1 MIIWLDT
8 ETYSACDLAKCGAHR
23 YAEDATTEVT
33 LFGYAIGDAP
43 AKVWDRTATKVPP
56 ADLLEACARTDAVFI
71 AHNSAFDRAVLSAKV
86 SPTFEDVSR
95 WQDTLIKA
103 YSVSL
108 PGSLGALSEVLGLP
122 QDKAKDKDGRRLVLK
137 FCKPTPAGV
146 RRTRETDPED
156 WARFVEYCRLDVEA
170 MRETAK
176 RIPAWNMTPAAWD
189 DWRID
194 QRINDRGI
202 CLDSDLIA
210 AAVSAAERA
219 KAAGNDKVAELTD
232 GAVRT
237 TGQRDE
243 LLRFILDAYGATLPD
258 MRKSTLERCLDDDA
272 LPEGVRELIALR
284 LQSAKASVQKFLA
297 LDRAKCA
304 DGRLRGT
311 MQYMG
316 ASRTGRWAGR
326 IFQPQNLPRGTMK
339 PAQVETAIRALKSGA
354 VEYLYDD
361 VNDVISN
368 CIRGAVVAPK
378 GKKLVVADLSNIEG
392 RVLAWLAGE
401 EWKLEAFRAYD
412 RGEGPD
418 IYKATYGRTFGIDPK
433 DVTKAQRQIG
443 KVLELALGYE
453 GGVGAFITFAVPY
466 RVNLDDLADLTFRN
480 LDRRY
485 IDKASSFWDFA
496 CEKKITHGLKRDTF
510 IACDAIKRAWRDSH
524 PRIVDLWRGLGESAV
539 AIASGASKRVG
550 INERVRM
557 VSPYRG
563 WMTTVLPSGRGVC
576 YPGVKLSD
584 DGHDDAVTYLGVN
597 QRTRKWGPLKTYA
610 GKLCIAKDTRVLT
623 DCGWTPIQLVTR
635 YNKVW
640 DGEEWVSQDGAV
652 FQGEKAVVYAYGAY
666 MTPDHK
672 VLTVE
677 GWKDA
682 SEGYDRADCRLP
694 DGYQPSWERSWAG
707 RLAMPMLRLRGYLY
721 RRWAGL
727 REVSK
732 EGCRGVMRLPSAAIY
747 CGAKNDAR
755 NVEAPGFCGV
765 AVHVGSL
772 PIADASGVE
781 KLRRAWHSGLRS
793 VERVFRELLGGH
805 GAGVPTG
812 SDSGSD
818 RQRRELLPGE
828 LPVGD
833 VQRASR
839 EQSPEARLYRW
850 GAPIVLGRED
860 WDRTDDTTLQTGAR
874 LPAGAPI
881 RQAGRRS
888 EVFDLRNCGPRHRFV
903 IETDEGPLIVH
914 NCENLTQSAARDVLM
929 RGIANAEAA
938 GYRVVMHVHDEI
950 IAEAPDSPE
959 FSAEGLAACMT
970 DMPAWADGLPLAA
983 AGFEAYRY
991 RKD

>member
-86 SPTFEDVSR
+86 SPAFADVSR

-418 IYKATYGRTFGIDPK
+418 IYKATYGRTFGVNPD
-433 DVTKAQRQIG
+433 DVTKQQRQIG

-466 RVNLDDLADLTFRN
+466 RVNLDDLAELTQQSVDRQY
-480 LDRRY
+480 LDAAAR
-485 IDKASSFWDFA
+485 FWDFA
-496 CEKKITHGLKRDTF
+496 VEKKITWGLKRDTF

-524 PRIVDLWRGLGESAV
+524 PKIVELWRGIGEAAV
-539 AIASGASKRVG
+539 AIASGATKRVD
-550 INERVRM
+550 INEHVRV

-576 YPGVKLSD
+576 YPGVGLAE
-584 DGHDDAVTYLGVN
+584 DGHADAVMYQGIN

-610 GKLCIAKDTRVLT
+610 GKL
-623 DCGWTPIQLVTR
+623 
-635 YNKVW
+635 
-640 DGEEWVSQDGAV
+640 S
-652 FQGEKAVVYAYGAY
+652 
-666 MTPDHK
+666 
-672 VLTVE
+672 
-677 GWKDA
+677 
-682 SEGYDRADCRLP
+682 
-694 DGYQPSWERSWAG
+694 
-707 RLAMPMLRLRGYLY
+707 
-721 RRWAGL
+721 
-727 REVSK
+727 
-732 EGCRGVMRLPSAAIY
+732 
-747 CGAKNDAR
+747 
-755 NVEAPGFCGV
+755 
-765 AVHVGSL
+765 
-772 PIADASGVE
+772 
-781 KLRRAWHSGLRS
+781 
-793 VERVFRELLGGH
+793 
-805 GAGVPTG
+805 
-812 SDSGSD
+812 
-818 RQRRELLPGE
+818 
-828 LPVGD
+828 
-833 VQRASR
+833 
-839 EQSPEARLYRW
+839 
-850 GAPIVLGRED
+850 
-860 WDRTDDTTLQTGAR
+860 
-874 LPAGAPI
+874 
-881 RQAGRRS
+881 
-888 EVFDLRNCGPRHRFV
+888 
-903 IETDEGPLIVH
+903 
-914 NCENLTQSAARDVLM
+914 ENLVQSAARDILM
-929 RGIANAEAA
+929 QGIVNAEKA
-938 GYRVVMHVHDEI
+938 GYSVVMHVHDEI
-950 IAEAPDSPE
+950 IAEVPDSPE
-959 FSAEGLAACMT
+959 FTAEGLAACMT
-970 DMPAWADGLPLAA
+970 SMPAWADGLPLAA
-983 AGFEAYRY
+983 AGFEAHRY
-991 RKD
+991 RKE